1 MQLKTNTEPLSIDS
15 KSTKKETGSIISEF
29 HLISSSMEFAE
40 ISTKMSQ
47 YDSLLL
53 TSDNQI
59 TQITE
64 SILLQPDSV
73 PGPSTKRNNAPLI
86 IGIVLGIVILIAA
99 VALISIFMIRKKRQN
114 DSEEQQNSPET
125 IEHKTSSCE
134 NQMNINFNDDS
145 SERDINFYI

>member
-1 MQLKTNTEPLSIDS
+1 
-15 KSTKKETGSIISEF
+15 
-29 HLISSSMEFAE
+29 MEFTE

-47 YDSLLL
+47 YDSLIL
-53 TSDNQI
+53 TSDNQV

-64 SILLQPDSV
+64 SILFQPDSV
-73 PGPSTKRNNAPLI
+73 PVPSTKRNNAPLI
-86 IGIVLGIVILIAA
+86 IGIVLGIIFLIAA
-99 VALISIFMIRKKRQN
+99 VALISIFIIRKKRQN
-114 DSEEQQNSPET
+114 DSKEQQNSQDT